1 MRSNIKKILKVA
13 SAVLFCVCLANSV
26 GYSQKAQPILP
37 PPPDENVPVIIS
49 RADDYPD
56 DNNQIITTQTENNG
70 VKSLE
75 DKIDEFTLRM
85 RELSKRINLIE
96 SSKETAYDLKQKRL
110 LLNLDILSKAES
122 RAQNLRKQLIELV
135 EKESDI
141 KTRLDKIE
149 YDMRPDVIDK
159 MVAFAGTLRPEELR
173 EVRRKSLQSERDN
186 LQNLL
191 TQIQSNKTDLEL
203 NVQKAD
209 LLVDKLRNI
218 LEGEID
224 AALADEPKLK

>member
-1 MRSNIKKILKVA
+1 MRSNIKEKLIVA
-13 SAVLFCVCLANSV
+13 SVVIFCVCLANSLV
-26 GYSQKAQPILP
+26 YSQTAQPVLP
-37 PPPDENVPVIIS
+37 PPLDENVPVIIS

-56 DNNQIITTQTENNG
+56 ENNQIITTQMDNNS

-85 RELSKRINLIE
+85 RELSKRVNNIE

-141 KTRLDKIE
+141 KTRLEKIE
-149 YDMRPDVIDK
+149 YDLRPDVIDK

-173 EVRRKSLQSERDN
+173 EVRRKGLQAERDN

-191 TQIQSNKTDLEL
+191 TQIQSNNTDLEL
-203 NVQKAD
+203 NVKKAD

-224 AALADEPKLK
+224 AALADDPELK